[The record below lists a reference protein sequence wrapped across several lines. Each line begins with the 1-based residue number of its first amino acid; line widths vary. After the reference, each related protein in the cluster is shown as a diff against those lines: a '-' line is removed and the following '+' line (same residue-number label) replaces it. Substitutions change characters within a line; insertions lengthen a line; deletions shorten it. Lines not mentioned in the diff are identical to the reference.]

1 MNNID
6 YYIGNS
12 RFMLAKALKKMLTG
26 NRLVFLCVGTDKITG
41 DCLGPLCGQLLTKK
55 YNIPAFVYGNLNFP
69 VHAKNLDEVISFIKK
84 NHPDFKIVAIDSSL
98 GPQSNIGLIHFGKGQ
113 IKTGAAMR
121 DEFVEV
127 GDYFVTAVV
136 NSGSQIDNSNLFST
150 RLKVVDEIANCIAS
164 AIAEAI

>member
-1 MNNID
+1 MNTD

-12 RFMLAKALKKMLTG
+12 KTMLSKAMRKMLLG
-26 NRLVFLCVGTDKITG
+26 KKLVFLCVGTDKVTG

-55 YNIPAFVYGNLNFP
+55 YNIPSYVYGSLNFP
-69 VHAKNLDEVISFIKK
+69 VHAKNIKEVCEFIKK
-84 NHPDFKIVAIDSSL
+84 NHEDSKVVAIDSSL
-98 GPQSNIGLIHFGKGQ
+98 GSSANIGLIHFGKGPV
-113 IKTGAAMR
+113 KTGEAMR
-121 DEFVEV
+121 GESFEA

-136 NSGSQIDNSNLFST
+136 NSGSQTNNSSLFST